1 MKERERN
8 VSCSW
13 TDYLLMARKIK
24 SHMARSHQHSSM
36 SRLHFNS
43 YKHLTVSLIRKWY
56 WFIKITIILFIVLAY
71 VCFFVLES
79 AEELRQ

>member
-13 TDYLLMARKIK
+13 TDYLLMAHKIK

-43 YKHLTVSLIRKWY
+43 YKHLTVSLKWEDTNQKVVLVYKDYYYFIYCFSLRKWPV
-56 WFIKITIILFIVLAY
+56 FI
-71 VCFFVLES
+71 
-79 AEELRQ
+79 

>member
-24 SHMARSHQHSSM
+24 SHMARDHQHSSM

-43 YKHLTVSLIRKWY
+43 YKHLTVSLKREDTNQKVVLVCKDY
-56 WFIKITIILFIVLAY
+56 YYFIYLF
-71 VCFFVLES
+71 
-79 AEELRQ
+79 